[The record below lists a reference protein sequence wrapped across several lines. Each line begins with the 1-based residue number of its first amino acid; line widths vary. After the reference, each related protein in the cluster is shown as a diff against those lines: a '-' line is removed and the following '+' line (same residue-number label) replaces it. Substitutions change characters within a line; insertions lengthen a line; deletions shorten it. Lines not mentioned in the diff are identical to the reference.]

1 MRIALAIDF
10 FYPELGGMQDSVA
23 LLAKELGR
31 RGHTVEIYVP
41 KASAKNYKV
50 VGLPV
55 GELDLGGNVTIRR
68 TFSFPI
74 PSPTHQSRLVPPTF
88 LRWLT
93 MGKPDVI
100 HTNSF
105 YGVGF
110 EMLCAARALGVPL
123 IGTNH
128 FAVTE
133 YAMYYPFIN
142 PERFKRWSTKAVTW
156 YYNHCAYVSGPSQ
169 SVVDEM
175 RASGLR
181 AESEVIS
188 NPIDT
193 YTFHPV
199 DAGKKAGL
207 KKELGL
213 SDAVFIYAG
222 KFAPEKYV
230 DILVS
235 ALPSVCKRVPHAM
248 LALAGHGSERP
259 RLEALAQKLGVHDRL
274 RFLGTLSKP
283 DLAEAFQASEVFAS
297 ASTSETQSMVLF
309 QAMSCGLP
317 AVGADAR
324 AFKEYIQP
332 DIGYRAKPHDPED
345 FAAKLLTILGDSAS
359 RERMGARAQTFAQ
372 DFSIERIAAK
382 WEEVYARHAGVTR
395 S

>member
-1 MRIALAIDF
+1 MKIALAIDF

-23 LLAKELGR
+23 LLAQELGR

-41 KASAKNYKV
+41 SASAKNYRV

-55 GELDLGGNVTIRR
+55 GELDLGGNVTIKRA
-68 TFSFPI
+68 FSFPI
-74 PSPTHQSRLVPPTF
+74 PSPTHQSRLVPPIF
-88 LRWLT
+88 LRWLA
-93 MGKPDVI
+93 MSKPDII

-105 YGVGF
+105 YGLGF
-110 EMLCAARALGVPL
+110 EMLCASRALGVPL
-123 IGTNH
+123 VGTNH

-133 YAMYYPFIN
+133 YAMYYPFIE

-156 YYNHCAYVSGPSQ
+156 YYSHCVYVSGPSQ

-181 AESEVIS
+181 AETEVIS

-199 DAGKKAGL
+199 DSGKKAEL
-207 KKELGL
+207 KKKLGL

-235 ALPSVCKRVPHAM
+235 ALPAVCKRIPHAM

-259 RLEALAQKLGVHDRL
+259 RLEALARKLGVHDRL

-345 FAAKLLTILGDSAS
+345 FAAKLLAIFESPAS
-359 RERMGARAQTFAQ
+359 RERMGAGGKTFAQ
-372 DFSIERIAAK
+372 DFSIERIATK
-382 WEEVYARHAGVTR
+382 WEEVYARHTGVTK